1 MRPKIVL
8 RRRAVPLNVTV
19 SIGTSFAARYERISR
34 KNLPGNI
41 KVIRTQTIDPRK
53 RRTKKKKVTWQVRNM
68 GEYILCEKHSMLITC
83 ETLFIEQPFQFTFA
97 CDNCRSNHQ
106 LIMTESIIT
115 LAKKLPASVMYGIQ
129 VNVINFISLYL
140 HEEINLYVVF

>member
-8 RRRAVPLNVTV
+8 RRRAVSLNVTV

-53 RRTKKKKVTWQVRNM
+53 RRTKKKKVT
-68 GEYILCEKHSMLITC
+68 
-83 ETLFIEQPFQFTFA
+83 
-97 CDNCRSNHQ
+97 
-106 LIMTESIIT
+106 
-115 LAKKLPASVMYGIQ
+115 
-129 VNVINFISLYL
+129 
-140 HEEINLYVVF
+140 